1 MDRERLLQLTS
12 SASAD
17 DAYIRPSVLPKTN
30 LLPDLKVV
38 TSTDAST
45 EFCG

>member
-17 DAYIRPSVLPKTN
+17 DAYIPPSVLAKTN

-38 TSTDAST
+38 ISTDAST

>member
-12 SASAD
+12 SVSAD

-38 TSTDAST
+38 ISTDAST

>member
-17 DAYIRPSVLPKTN
+17 DAYIRPPVLPKTN

-38 TSTDAST
+38 ISTEAST

>member
-17 DAYIRPSVLPKTN
+17 DADIRPSVLPKTN

-38 TSTDAST
+38 ISTDAST